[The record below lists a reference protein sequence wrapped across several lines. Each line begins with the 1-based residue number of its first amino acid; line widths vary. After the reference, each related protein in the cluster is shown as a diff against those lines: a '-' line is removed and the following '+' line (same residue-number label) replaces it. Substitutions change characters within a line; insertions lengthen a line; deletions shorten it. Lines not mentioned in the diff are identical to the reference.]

1 MDPVI
6 SKYPLPLVRRL
17 PGNPIIRPHMDARM
31 GDNINGPSLIRVPDW
46 IENPLGRYYL
56 YFSHHDGRYI
66 RLAHADDLAGP
77 WQIHSPGTLSLE
89 ESQYAGH
96 IASPDVHVDNESRQ
110 IRMYFHGA
118 ESATGK
124 GGRQST
130 RLALSK
136 NGLNFTTRPEILGR
150 PYFRAFQWQGDH
162 YAIGMPGVIYR
173 SSDGLSS
180 YEEGPT
186 LFSPNMRHCALMVEG
201 DSLLV
206 FYTDVGNTPERI
218 LLSTI
223 ELTSDWR
230 NWQESEP
237 ALVLEPEMVWEGGDQ
252 PLLPSVR
259 GLVDGPVR
267 QLRDPAIFT
276 ENGQAWLLYS
286 VAGETGIAIAE
297 LAW

>member
-1 MDPVI
+1 
-6 SKYPLPLVRRL
+6 
-17 PGNPIIRPHMDARM
+17 
-31 GDNINGPSLIRVPDW
+31 
-46 IENPLGRYYL
+46 
-56 YFSHHDGRYI
+56 
-66 RLAHADDLAGP
+66 
-77 WQIHSPGTLSLE
+77 
-89 ESQYAGH
+89 
-96 IASPDVHVDNESRQ
+96 
-110 IRMYFHGA
+110 
-118 ESATGK
+118 
-124 GGRQST
+124 
-130 RLALSK
+130 
-136 NGLNFTTRPEILGR
+136 
-150 PYFRAFQWQGDH
+150 
-162 YAIGMPGVIYR
+162 
-173 SSDGLSS
+173 
-180 YEEGPT
+180 
-186 LFSPNMRHCALMVEG
+186 MRHCALMVEG

-223 ELTSDWR
+223 ELSSDWR

-237 ALVLEPEMVWEGGDQ
+237 AVVLEPEMVWEGGDQ